1 MGWLSN
7 TVFGVLSMKSRLS
20 IKSELARGLIAAGVL
35 LLGLGTTHL
44 ASAAGDVQ
52 AGQTKASTVCLACH
66 GLDGN
71 SVNPEWPSIAG
82 QHEQYIIKQVKAFR
96 AGERTNVLMSPI
108 ALTLTD
114 QDIENVAAYYATQKI
129 KGQEA
134 AKSSVD
140 LGQKIYR
147 GGVADSKVP
156 ACMACHGPNG
166 RGNPAANFPSIR
178 SQYATQI
185 ALQLQAYKKGERKT
199 DQNEM
204 MRTIAAKLTDQ
215 QINAVAQYMQGLR

>member
-1 MGWLSN
+1 MNPG
-7 TVFGVLSMKSRLS
+7 LS
-20 IKSELARGLIAAGVL
+20 IKSGMARGLIISAVM
-35 LLGLGTTHL
+35 LLGLGAANM
-44 ASAAGDVQ
+44 ASAAGDIQ

-82 QHEQYIIKQVKAFR
+82 QHADYIAKQVKAFR

-114 QDIENVAAYYATQKI
+114 KDIEDVAAYYATQKI

-134 AKSSVD
+134 AKSKVAAGEK
-140 LGQKIYR
+140 LYR
-147 GGVADSKVP
+147 AGDANTKTP

-166 RGNPAANFPSIR
+166 RGNPAAAYPSIR
-178 SQYATQI
+178 SQYATQV
-185 ALQLQAYKKGERKT
+185 ALQLHAYKKGERKT

-204 MRTIAAKLTDQ
+204 MRTIAAKLSDE
-215 QINAVAQYMQGLR
+215 QIDAVAQYVQGLR

>member
-1 MGWLSN
+1 MMSKL
-7 TVFGVLSMKSRLS
+7 
-20 IKSELARGLIAAGVL
+20 LAAAGIL
-35 LLGLGTTHL
+35 TFAISAT
-44 ASAAGDVQ
+44 ASAAGDVA
-52 AGQTKASTVCLACH
+52 AGQTKASAVCIACH

-82 QHEQYIIKQVKAFR
+82 QHEQYIMKQVKAFR

-114 QDIENVAAYYATQKI
+114 KEIEDVAAYYATQKI
-129 KGQEA
+129 KGQEG
-134 AKSSVD
+134 AKGKVE
-140 LGQKIYR
+140 LGQQIYR
-147 GGVADSKVP
+147 GGVASNKVP

-166 RGNPAANFPSIR
+166 RGNPAANFPSVR

-204 MRTIAAKLTDQ
+204 MRTIAAKLSDA
-215 QINAVAQYMQGLR
+215 QIEAVAQYMQGLR

>member
-1 MGWLSN
+1 MKSGLFSKLDLYKKLPRIAGWL
-7 TVFGVLSMKSRLS
+7 
-20 IKSELARGLIAAGVL
+20 AAGL
-35 LLGLGTTHL
+35 LLAVATS
-44 ASAAGDVQ
+44 ASAAGDAT
-52 AGQTKASTVCLACH
+52 AGQTKASTVCVACH

-82 QHEQYIIKQVKAFR
+82 QHANYIIKQVKAFR
-96 AGERTNVLMSPI
+96 AGERVNALMSPI
-108 ALTLTD
+108 AMTLTD
-114 QDIENVAAYYATQKI
+114 QEIEDVAAYYSTQKI

-134 AKSSVD
+134 AKDSVE

-147 GGVADSKVP
+147 GGVADSKIP
-156 ACMACHGPNG
+156 ACMACHGPSG
-166 RGNPAANFPSIR
+166 RGNPPAVFPAIR
-178 SQYATQI
+178 SQHATQI

-215 QINAVAQYMQGLR
+215 QINALAQYIQGLR